1 MNILFSFF
9 KKHTFTRRL
18 LINSDLQLY
27 STKFAFEEFNKHLD
41 ELMSKAKI
49 DMGVFELY
57 KTILSWY
64 VKFVPTSEYKEF
76 KNEAES
82 ISPDPDDTQYFA
94 LALKLDCPIWSN
106 DKRLKKQSSIEIF
119 STEELVKLLEN

>member
-49 DMGVFELY
+49 DIGVFELY